1 MKKLASILLT
11 AALCTTIFVSCNTA
25 TQPQKFT
32 ATLTGVDVIQI
43 GMTIDNI
50 PASVRGLYDEFT
62 VEQVLREYFGEY
74 FTQTQV
80 HFSLSG
86 ETVMTANVSN
96 NAIWSIIVFGTN
108 IASVNGITPGT
119 PIQTFLEKGGR
130 GVMLDDDWRF
140 AMIIDGVEYQVEKN
154 SSGMA
159 KREEAWFTGVL
170 PEITLD
176 DFDEGATII
185 SFTIMP

>member
-11 AALCTTIFVSCNTA
+11 VALSTTMFVSCNA
-25 TQPQKFT
+25 GGQNREFT
-32 ATLTGVDVIQI
+32 ATLTGVDVIQV

-50 PASVRGLYDEFT
+50 PTSVRGLYDEFT
-62 VEQVLREYFGEY
+62 VEQVLHEYFGEY

-80 HFSLSG
+80 RFLLSG
-86 ETVMTANVSN
+86 ETVMMANLSGN
-96 NAIWSIIVFGTN
+96 EIWSITVFGTN

-119 PIQTFLEKGGR
+119 PIQTFLERGGR

-176 DFDEGATII
+176 DFDEGATVI
-185 SFTIMP
+185 SFTIVP